1 MWTAVLVLAIVVNFE
16 PTRIGLIALML
27 TRQQP
32 LRQLLTF
39 VLSGFTLSASVGL
52 LALFVFHRGL
62 FGPTNVD
69 GSKIQIGIGVVVL
82 LIAAI
87 LASNVPLGRFTRG
100 PSGGANVADEEG
112 SARAETTT
120 TTMGRVSTRAKNL
133 IHGESRWFSGFAGL
147 GLAMPGVEYM
157 ALLAL
162 IISSNK
168 PPAVQGLALFTFLI
182 LATAVSTIPLVSYL
196 IAPDKTREKVQ
207 KFNDW
212 IRSRRRRDVAALLA
226 VVGGILIAAGIASL

>member
-1 MWTAVLVLAIVVNFE
+1 MWTTVLVLAIAVNFE

-32 LRQLLTF
+32 LKQLLTF
-39 VLSGFTLSASVGL
+39 VLSGFTLSASVGV

-62 FGPTNVD
+62 FGPTNFN

-87 LASNVPLGRFTRG
+87 LVSDVQLGRFTRG
-100 PSGGANVADEEG
+100 SLAADEVARGEG
-112 SARAETTT
+112 CENAEVSTTT
-120 TTMGRVSTRAKNL
+120 TGRISTKARNIL
-133 IHGESRWFSGFAGL
+133 HGDSQLFSGFAGL
-147 GLAMPGVEYM
+147 GLAMPGLEYM

-162 IISSNK
+162 IISTDE
-168 PPAVQGLALFTFLI
+168 PPLVQGLALFIFLI
-182 LATAVSTIPLVSYL
+182 LANAVSAIPLVSYL

-207 KFNDW
+207 KFNSW
-212 IRSRRRRDVAALLA
+212 IRRRRRRDVAALLA
-226 VVGGILIAAGIASL
+226 VVGSILIAAGVASL